1 MEFNGKPNTL
11 YLAFGQRATADVNIG
26 VVGIIVGWFCSNTE
40 MWGCVLDLWCEF
52 RKDKCYIYLI
62 WTS

>member
-26 VVGIIVGWFCSNTE
+26 EVGIIVGGSVVTQ
-40 MWGCVLDLWCEF
+40 
-52 RKDKCYIYLI
+52 KCGDVY
-62 WTS
+62 